1 MVGTSASRFFI
12 LWGLAFSGY
21 PLLLNAQVQTAT
33 RSIGF
38 VDLDSKSLSQ
48 EQRSEAKIQFLKSL
62 SGVGGFRVI
71 AESEI
76 QVAIVKKNPLREE
89 VKKFAADQK
98 KKQADLASQLEAA
111 RKSYL
116 ASEFDFCRDT
126 LEKAL
131 KSSNEALL
139 GLNPDVPFQILE
151 LLSATE
157 FFLGNQ
163 ERAQLLL
170 AAILDLD
177 PSYVV
182 DTQKFPPEFND
193 LFNEVRRQPR
203 FPMEWVQV
211 SPNIIDGARVSFMGQ
226 MVSTK
231 NEKGFFVEVLKGHP
245 FWGKKGIVIEREGY
259 APILLDLH
267 ELRSDLEFVSL
278 EDRTVAVSGLLK
290 PIGNSTPSPEL
301 KRFIRSLKADLFVLA
316 SVERFGSGDFQV
328 EAQWIENQSLRA
340 SPVVTASSD
349 NLERSVERAVSE
361 LFDYLSPLGYV
372 MTEKLAVVEE
382 GPIVTHSKPWYKE
395 WWAWALAGALVAG
408 AGTGGYFL
416 LKPEDNLR
424 VRVGAAQ

>member
-1 MVGTSASRFFI
+1 MVGTRAPSFI
-12 LWGLAFSGY
+12 L
-21 PLLLNAQVQTAT
+21 LLLALAAHPFAVSAQSQPSP
-33 RSIGF
+33 RSIVF
-38 VDLDSKSLSQ
+38 VDVDSRSLSQ
-48 EQRSEAKIQFLKSL
+48 EQRAEAKSHFLRGL
-62 SGVGGFRVI
+62 SAVGGFRVVVD
-71 AESEI
+71 SEI
-76 QVAIVKKNPLREE
+76 QTAIVKKNPLREE
-89 VKKFAADQK
+89 VVKFVADQK
-98 KKQADLASQLEAA
+98 KKQADLKTQLEAA

-116 ASEFDFCRDT
+116 ASEFDFSRDT

-131 KSSNEALL
+131 KLSNDALL

-163 ERAQLLL
+163 ERAQSLL
-170 AAILDLD
+170 AGILDLD
-177 PSYVV
+177 PSYVI

-203 FPMEWVQV
+203 YPTEWVRL
-211 SPNIIDGARVSFMGQ
+211 SPQSIEGARVSFMGQ

-231 NEKGFFVEVLKGHP
+231 NENGFFVEVLQGHP
-245 FWGKKGIVIEREGY
+245 LWGKKGMVLEREGF

-267 ELRSDLEFVSL
+267 ELPADLEFVSL
-278 EDRTVAVSGLLK
+278 GDRTVTVTGLLK
-290 PIGNSTPSPEL
+290 PIGDSTPSPEL
-301 KRFIRSLKADLFVLA
+301 KKFIRSLKTDLFVLA

-328 EAQWIENQSLRA
+328 DAQWIENQSLRS

-361 LFDYLSPLGYV
+361 LFDYISPLGYV

-382 GPIVTHSKPWYKE
+382 GPIVTNAKPWYKE